1 MSIVSFLIF
10 PPQLALP
17 LLGVSDHG
25 EARSHRLD
33 VKVTACCSQTHS
45 IKVLDRVK
53 SSLEF
58 Q

>member
-17 LLGVSDHG
+17 LLGVSEHG

-33 VKVTACCSQTHS
+33 IKVTACCSQTHS
-45 IKVLDRVK
+45 IKVLDR
-53 SSLEF
+53 E
-58 Q
+58 